1 MLADYEIKRFALE
14 KKMIEPFDE
23 KSVGKVISYGL
34 SSYGYDY
41 RISDE
46 FFVPNPQYKGIID
59 PKNVSSE
66 LFTTVRKE
74 TIEIAPNSYILAKS
88 YEYFRIPRDILI
100 ISFGKSTLAR
110 SGVIVN
116 VTPLEP
122 EWEGYLT
129 ISIGNLSPYPVKLYA
144 FEGIGQLVFLRGENV
159 CETSYK
165 DKKGKYQAQKKIT
178 VSKVKDER

>member
-1 MLADYEIKRFALE
+1 MLADYEIKQLSIE

-46 FFVPNPQYKGIID
+46 FFIPNPDYKGVID
-59 PKNVSSE
+59 PKNISPE
-66 LFTTVRKE
+66 LFTTIKQKTV
-74 TIEIAPNSYILAKS
+74 EIAPNSYLLAKS

-110 SGVIVN
+110 AGVIVN

-129 ISIGNLSPYPVKLYA
+129 ISIGNLSPYPVKLYP
-144 FEGIGQLVFLRGENV
+144 FEGIGQLVFLRAENL
-159 CETSYK
+159 CKTSYK

-178 VSKVKDER
+178 VSKVNNEK

>member
-1 MLADYEIKRFALE
+1 MLSDVQIKQLALKE
-14 KKMIEPFDE
+14 KMIEPFDE
-23 KSVGKVISYGL
+23 KSTKDVISFGL

-46 FFVPNPQYKGIID
+46 FFRPKQNYKKTLD
-59 PKNVSSE
+59 PKNIDSN
-66 LFTTVRKE
+66 LFQEIKKKTV
-74 TIEIAPNSYILAKS
+74 EIHPNSYLLAKS
-88 YEYFRIPRDILI
+88 YEYFRIPRNLLG

-110 SGVIVN
+110 AGILVN

-129 ISIGNLSPYPVKLYA
+129 INIANLSPYPVKLHA
-144 FEGIGQLVFLRGENV
+144 FEGIGQLIFLTADKI
-159 CETSYK
+159 CKTSYK

-178 VSKVKDER
+178 TSKIK